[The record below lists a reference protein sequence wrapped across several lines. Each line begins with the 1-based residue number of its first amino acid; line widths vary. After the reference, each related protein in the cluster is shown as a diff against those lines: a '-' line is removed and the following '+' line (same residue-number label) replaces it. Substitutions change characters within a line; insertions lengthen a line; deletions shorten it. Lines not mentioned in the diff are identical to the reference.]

1 MNSPHCP
8 THPAHSQRF
17 QFSIDGFTD
26 PLLTVGTTRTRTM
39 TSTLYLTKRRN
50 GYYYFGFFEA
60 NQQLFLQSLFNRVR
74 TTMHTSHIG
83 AQVRDSGSLA

>member
-1 MNSPHCP
+1 
-8 THPAHSQRF
+8 
-17 QFSIDGFTD
+17 
-26 PLLTVGTTRTRTM
+26 M